1 MVSHHVPPLGTPFHV
16 SAGQRVGRVN
26 RRVALSLRRGVA
38 YKGTT
43 TAHQGNENPRAT
55 SPREDLPTGLARCG
69 TIRAAPDNSIPVLS
83 TAASRKGRRRLCA
96 PVSAPPEP
104 LTPEPLTPVGPL
116 RQGQRGH
123 GTAHDGGT
131 SHRPNPGV
139 AIVRLRSSGF
149 ITGPSGLGPRC
160 PVRRTMVAGH
170 GMDSGGPWSWGARP
184 GPRRD
189 HLHRRAEPIG
199 ARLWRRTP

>member
-1 MVSHHVPPLGTPFHV
+1 MVSHHVPPLGTPGHV

-96 PVSAPPEP
+96 PISAPARAPDA
-104 LTPEPLTPVGPL
+104 
-116 RQGQRGH
+116 R
-123 GTAHDGGT
+123 AHETG
-131 SHRPNPGV
+131 RNLV
-139 AIVRLRSSGF
+139 CRLLLEKKKK
-149 ITGPSGLGPRC
+149 T
-160 PVRRTMVAGH
+160 
-170 GMDSGGPWSWGARP
+170 
-184 GPRRD
+184 
-189 HLHRRAEPIG
+189 
-199 ARLWRRTP
+199 

>member
-83 TAASRKGRRRLCA
+83 TTASRKGRRRLCA
-96 PVSAPPEP
+96 PVSAPPEHLP
-104 LTPEPLTPVGPL
+104 PEP
-116 RQGQRGH
+116 H
-123 GTAHDGGT
+123 TA
-131 SHRPNPGV
+131 
-139 AIVRLRSSGF
+139 RSRA
-149 ITGPSGLGPRC
+149 GPS
-160 PVRRTMVAGH
+160 
-170 GMDSGGPWSWGARP
+170 ARS
-184 GPRRD
+184 
-189 HLHRRAEPIG
+189 
-199 ARLWRRTP
+199 AR